1 MIEPIG
7 LKDTTPQACPALG
20 ATSEIRTPLTEST
33 PSIAQH
39 LLQTVRIGAPVVVS
53 RAGFVGLVVIDTV
66 MSGRAGTDELA
77 YFSIASGPQ
86 LFLMMVGIGLLRG
99 APVLTAQAYGAG
111 EAHEIG
117 VLWRVI
123 TLHAFLLSALLIPF
137 AVLGE
142 PLLLVLGQS
151 PELAHGGGGVMAI
164 FSVSLPFYLVCVSA
178 VNLLEGLGRTL
189 PAMIITSAG
198 VLANI
203 GVNWIFV
210 FGHWGAPAMGAEGA
224 QLATTIIRG
233 LMMVIILAYIF
244 MHPSFRQFVFIG
256 PVRRLWQQGR
266 TLRRLGYPMG
276 LATGIEALAF
286 TAMTILAGLLGK
298 AHLAA
303 FQTANSLVSLV
314 FMVAIGIG
322 AGTAVRVAQSVGRGD
337 RQSAILSAWS
347 GTGLATTVLA
357 VLGLVFILAPESL
370 ARLYVSE
377 EHVIALATPVFQVAG
392 GLLLFHG
399 AQTVLMASLRGIG
412 DVWVPT
418 AVQFVG
424 GWVLMLPIGATL
436 AFTFNKG
443 APGLMAGL
451 FVSVVFVA
459 AALMWRFLAMSRRD
473 FVRL

>member
-1 MIEPIG
+1 M
-7 LKDTTPQACPALG
+7 
-20 ATSEIRTPLTEST
+20 TETT

-39 LLQTVRIGAPVVVS
+39 LRQTVRIGAPVVVS

-86 LFLMMVGIGLLRG
+86 LFLMMLGIGLLRG

-111 EAHEIG
+111 EADEIG

-123 TLHAFLLSALLIPF
+123 TFHGLLLSALLIPI

-142 PLLLVLGQS
+142 PLLLLLGQS
-151 PELAHGGGGVMAI
+151 PELAHGGGRVMAF
-164 FSVSLPFYLVCVSA
+164 FSVSLPFYLVWVSV

-198 VLANI
+198 VVANV
-203 GVNWIFV
+203 GVNWVFV

-233 LMMVIILAYIF
+233 LMMVVLLAYVF
-244 MHPSFRQFVFIG
+244 THPGFRRFALIG
-256 PVRRLWQQGR
+256 PVRRLWQQGK

-322 AGTAVRVAQSVGRGD
+322 AGTAVRVAQAVGRGD
-337 RQSAILSAWS
+337 RRAVVLSAWS
-347 GTGLATTVLA
+347 GTGLATIVLA
-357 VLGLVFILAPESL
+357 AMGLVFILAPESL

-377 EHVIALATPVFQVAG
+377 EHVIALAAPVFQVAG

-424 GWVLMLPIGATL
+424 GWILMLPIGAAL
-436 AFTFNKG
+436 AFTVNNG
-443 APGLMAGL
+443 APGLMGGL
-451 FVSVVFVA
+451 FVGVVFVA

>member
-1 MIEPIG
+1 
-7 LKDTTPQACPALG
+7 
-20 ATSEIRTPLTEST
+20 LTEST

-86 LFLMMVGIGLLRG
+86 LFLMMLGIGLLRG

-123 TLHAFLLSALLIPF
+123 TLHAFLLSALLIPI
-137 AVLGE
+137 AALGE
-142 PLLLVLGQS
+142 PLLLALGQS

-164 FSVSLPFYLVCVSA
+164 FSVSLPFYLVWVSA

-198 VLANI
+198 VLANV

-244 MHPSFRQFVFIG
+244 MHPTFRQFAFIG
-256 PVRRLWQQGR
+256 PVRRLWQQGK

-357 VLGLVFILAPESL
+357 VLGLVFILAPDSL

-424 GWVLMLPIGATL
+424 GWILILPIGATL

-451 FVSVVFVA
+451 FISVVFVA

>member
-1 MIEPIG
+1 
-7 LKDTTPQACPALG
+7 
-20 ATSEIRTPLTEST
+20 LTETT

-39 LLQTVRIGAPVVVS
+39 LSQTVRIGAPVVVS
-53 RAGFVGLVVIDTV
+53 RAGFIGLVVVDTV

-86 LFLMMVGIGLLRG
+86 LFLMMLGIGLLRG
-99 APVLTAQAYGAG
+99 APVLTAQANGAG
-111 EAHEIG
+111 KAREIG

-123 TLHAFLLSALLIPF
+123 TLHGLLLSALLIPI

-142 PLLLVLGQS
+142 PLLLLLGQS
-151 PELAHGGGGVMAI
+151 PELAHGGGRVMAI
-164 FSVSLPFYLVCVSA
+164 FGASLPFYLVWVSV

-198 VLANI
+198 VVANV

-210 FGHWGAPAMGAEGA
+210 FGHWGAPVMGAEGA
-224 QLATTIIRG
+224 QLATTIVRG
-233 LMMVIILAYIF
+233 LMMVVLLAYVF
-244 MHPSFRQFVFIG
+244 THPSFRQFSFIG
-256 PVRRLWQQGR
+256 PVQRLWQQGK

-314 FMVAIGIG
+314 FMIAIGIG
-322 AGTAVRVAQSVGRGD
+322 AGTAVRVAQAVGRGD
-337 RQSAILSAWS
+337 RRSVVLSAWS
-347 GTGLATTVLA
+347 GTGLATVVLA
-357 VLGLVFILAPESL
+357 VMGLVFIFAPESM

-377 EHVIALATPVFQVAG
+377 DQVIALAIPVFQVAG
-392 GLLLFHG
+392 GLLIFHG

-424 GWVLMLPIGATL
+424 GWVLMLPIGAAL
-436 AFTFNKG
+436 AFIFNKG
-443 APGLMAGL
+443 APGLMGGL
-451 FVSVVFVA
+451 FVGVIFVA
-459 AALMWRFLAMSRRD
+459 AALIWRFLTMSRRG

>member
-1 MIEPIG
+1 
-7 LKDTTPQACPALG
+7 
-20 ATSEIRTPLTEST
+20 LTEST

-123 TLHAFLLSALLIPF
+123 TLHAFLLSALLIPI
-137 AVLGE
+137 AALGE
-142 PLLLVLGQS
+142 PLLLALGQS

-164 FSVSLPFYLVCVSA
+164 FSVSLPFYLVWVSA

-244 MHPSFRQFVFIG
+244 MHPSFRQFAFIG
-256 PVRRLWQQGR
+256 PVRRLWQQGK

-337 RQSAILSAWS
+337 RRSAILSAWS

-451 FVSVVFVA
+451 FISVVFVA

>member
-1 MIEPIG
+1 M
-7 LKDTTPQACPALG
+7 
-20 ATSEIRTPLTEST
+20 TEST

-123 TLHAFLLSALLIPF
+123 TLHAFLLSALLIPI
-137 AVLGE
+137 AALGE
-142 PLLLVLGQS
+142 PLLLLLGQS

-164 FSVSLPFYLVCVSA
+164 FSVSLPFYLVWVSA

-198 VLANI
+198 VLANV

-244 MHPSFRQFVFIG
+244 MHPTFRQFAFIG
-256 PVRRLWQQGR
+256 PVRRLWQQGK

-337 RQSAILSAWS
+337 RRSAILSAWS

-451 FVSVVFVA
+451 FISVVFVA

>member
-1 MIEPIG
+1 
-7 LKDTTPQACPALG
+7 
-20 ATSEIRTPLTEST
+20 LTEST

>member
-1 MIEPIG
+1 M
-7 LKDTTPQACPALG
+7 
-20 ATSEIRTPLTEST
+20 TEST

-164 FSVSLPFYLVCVSA
+164 FSVSLPFYLVWVSA

-436 AFTFNKG
+436 AFTSNKG

>member
-1 MIEPIG
+1 M
-7 LKDTTPQACPALG
+7 
-20 ATSEIRTPLTEST
+20 TEST

-164 FSVSLPFYLVCVSA
+164 FSVSLPFYLVWVSA